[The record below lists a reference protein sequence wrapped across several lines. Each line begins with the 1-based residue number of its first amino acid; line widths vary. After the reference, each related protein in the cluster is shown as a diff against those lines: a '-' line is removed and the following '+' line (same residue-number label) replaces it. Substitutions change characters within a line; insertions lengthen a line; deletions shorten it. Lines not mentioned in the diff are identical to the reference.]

1 MIEYI
6 PKFSK
11 LPKQFVVLEILW
23 KRGTSSSAWTNALPS
38 ESVEVFPIFQER
50 IYADLIRV
58 QQKIQAL
65 RLIWDDETRMDA
77 STKNII
83 VYIPSSLLKEA
94 PETIEHVL
102 FRFISYLYPFKG
114 RKIIFT
120 HEDEEKYPLFDNIL
134 SMINTVQHAKDL
146 AIQPANIATPMI
158 MAKQIQTMFRKHSS
172 DGIHSTL
179 LTKPHLEKKK
189 MGLIL
194 AIGNSSKNP
203 PCMLKLTRPKK
214 KHTSTSKTICLI
226 GKGVTFDSG
235 GLSLKPIDGMYD
247 MKYDKIGAVYM
258 AHVFQLLA
266 NDEAFHHHTLVAI
279 LPFAE
284 NAISDKAIHPGDV
297 VTGYS
302 GTRVEIADPDAE
314 GRLLLADAFAF
325 AAEDKPDVL
334 FDMATLTGHADSI
347 NCWHNGYAYCEP
359 ESLRF
364 KFEKLTNKIGE
375 RMLTMPNWPE
385 YRMALKSNIADL
397 NNSPLDCSDAFTAA
411 LFLREF
417 LPETVKT
424 WVHIDLAHEFDDHI
438 PKGNGI
444 RTLHALAHS
453 LFSE

>member
-1 MIEYI
+1 MIDYI

-11 LPKQFVVLEILW
+11 LPKQFLVLEILW
-23 KRGTSSSAWTNALPS
+23 KRGTSSSAWTHTLPS
-38 ESVEVFPIFQER
+38 ETVEVFPIFQER
-50 IYADLIRV
+50 IYADLIHV

-65 RLIWDDETRMDA
+65 RLVWDDDKAADA
-77 STKNII
+77 PSKNLI
-83 VYIPSSLLKEA
+83 VYIPASLLKE
-94 PETIEHVL
+94 PKETIEHVL
-102 FRFISYLYPFKG
+102 FRFISFLYPFKG
-114 RKIIFT
+114 RHIIFT
-120 HEDEEKYPLFDNIL
+120 HEDEDKYPLFDAIL
-134 SMINTVQHAKDL
+134 TMINTVQHAKDL
-146 AIQPANIATPMI
+146 AIQPANVATPAV
-158 MAKQIQTMFRKHSS
+158 MAKQIQSMFRKSS
-172 DGIHSTL
+172 SVHSTL
-179 LTKPHLEKKK
+179 LTKAQLERKK

-194 AIGNSSKNP
+194 AIGNSAKNP
-203 PCMLKLTRPKK
+203 PCLLKLTRTPKVK
-214 KHTSTSKTICLI
+214 KADSKTICLI

-235 GLSLKPIDGMYD
+235 GLSLKSFDGMYD

-258 AHVFQLLA
+258 AHVFQLLV
-266 NDEAFHHHTLVAI
+266 NDEAFQHHTFVAL

-325 AAEDKPDVL
+325 SEECKPDIL
-334 FDMATLTGHADSI
+334 LDMATLTGHADSI

-364 KFEKLTNKIGE
+364 KFEKLTNRIGE

-385 YRMALKSNIADL
+385 YRTVLKSDIADL
-397 NNSPLDCSDAFTAA
+397 TNSPQSCSDAFTAA

-417 LPETVKT
+417 LPESVKT

-444 RTLHALAHS
+444 RTLHALAH
-453 LFSE
+453 LLLV